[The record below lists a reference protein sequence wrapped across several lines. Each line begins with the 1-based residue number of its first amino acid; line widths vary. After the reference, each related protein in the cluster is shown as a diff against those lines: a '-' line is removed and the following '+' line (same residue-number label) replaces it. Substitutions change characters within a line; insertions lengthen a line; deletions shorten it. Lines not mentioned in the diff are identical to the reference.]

1 MLPSIVINITIDGNM
16 NWLAFVYSLPSQAN
30 TTRVSAWRR
39 MRRLGAIS
47 PTSGLY
53 LLPERDDCLEA
64 WQWLAQEIRQ
74 AQGEAALMRV
84 HQIEEIS
91 DTELIEMFRQA
102 RQVEYEEIAAQL
114 ELLEQQVGTLSEGD
128 DKTMLQAALTKIQK
142 QMSDINRIDYFQAPL
157 GAVVA
162 GRINQLSQ
170 QLVAVGSANPVVMS
184 VVMAEYQNKK
194 WVTRPRPHVDRL
206 ACVWLIR
213 HFINPQAIIRYGP
226 APEMDE
232 IPFDMNESE
241 FSHQGNLCTFEVMVQ
256 AFGLMEPG
264 LQPLAEI
271 IHDIDLRDERYQ
283 RSEAAGIDAI
293 LQGWLLENV
302 SDEVLEQRGRALFA
316 GLFAMFSHLLS
327 NTR

>member
-1 MLPSIVINITIDGNM
+1 M

-30 TTRVSAWRR
+30 TLRVSAWRR

-84 HQIEEIS
+84 QQIEEMS
-91 DTELIEMFRQA
+91 DAQLIEMFRQA
-102 RQVEYEEIAAQL
+102 RQAEYEEIATQL
-114 ELLEQQVGTLSEGD
+114 ELLEQQAETSPEGV
-128 DKTMLQAALTKIQK
+128 DKTMLQTTLIKMQK
-142 QMSDINRIDYFQAPL
+142 QMGDINRIDYFQTPL
-157 GAVVA
+157 GAVVT

-170 QLVAVGSANPVVMS
+170 QLLTAEAVNPVVMS
-184 VVMAEYQNKK
+184 VVIEEYQNKK

-206 ACVWLIR
+206 ACAWLIR
-213 HFINPQAIIRYGP
+213 HFINPQATIRYGP
-226 APEMDE
+226 TPEMDE
-232 IPFDMNESE
+232 IPFDMNDGE

-256 AFGLMEPG
+256 AFGLTEPG
-264 LQPLAEI
+264 LRPLAEI

-293 LQGWLLENV
+293 LQGWLLENI

-316 GLFAMFSHLLS
+316 GLFAMFNHLPFS
-327 NTR
+327 TR